1 MIGQLETQDEA
12 KPEKVEVM
20 HPIVTGFY
28 AAVGGAIFA
37 AAYTFIRAQFIEE
50 RRQ

>member
-1 MIGQLETQDEA
+1 MIGQLETQDET

-28 AAVGGAIFA
+28 AAVA
-37 AAYTFIRAQFIEE
+37 FIRAQFVEE
-50 RRQ
+50 RRR

>member
-1 MIGQLETQDEA
+1 MNGDMDTQGET

-37 AAYTFIRAQFIEE
+37 AAYAFIRAQFIEE
-50 RRQ
+50 RRR